1 MLIIMFGKFWT
12 KLSGYRKYQEA
23 ILCTSER
30 RATDQSRSTKRQPM
44 RSSLAS
50 QLGSDINKVEIQPLI
65 RDIYEK
71 SVVMVSK

>member
-30 RATDQSRSTKRQPM
+30 ERPTNHEARSTRATANEKQPCITAGFRYKQSRNPTLDKRY
-44 RSSLAS
+44 L
-50 QLGSDINKVEIQPLI
+50 
-65 RDIYEK
+65 
-71 SVVMVSK
+71 

>member
-12 KLSGYRKYQEA
+12 KLSGYRKYQEG

-30 RATDQSRSTKRQPM
+30 KSDRPITKHERQPM

-50 QLGSDINKVEIQPLI
+50 QLGSEVNIAAHEAQKTTILANI
-65 RDIYEK
+65 
-71 SVVMVSK
+71 SVIVS

>member
-30 RATDQSRSTKRQPM
+30 TSDRPITKHETIANEKQPCITAGFRYKQSRNPTLDKRY
-44 RSSLAS
+44 L
-50 QLGSDINKVEIQPLI
+50 
-65 RDIYEK
+65 
-71 SVVMVSK
+71 